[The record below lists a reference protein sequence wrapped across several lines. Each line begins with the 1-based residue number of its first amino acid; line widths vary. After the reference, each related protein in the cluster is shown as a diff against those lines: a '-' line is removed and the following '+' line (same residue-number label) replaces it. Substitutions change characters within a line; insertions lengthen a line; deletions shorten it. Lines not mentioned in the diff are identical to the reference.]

1 VGLLFAVALTAAQ
14 TYYEAKVTS
23 FGCTSIEVVKE
34 LQDIR
39 SDQTAF
45 QAALLQKQMYGEC
58 VMVLK
63 GTIVQGSV
71 EASDSSIL
79 RLNQQ
84 IEPPGYE
91 APRDDFEIK
100 ARADRVPDAAPTLA
114 QPAPTLMPNAAIR
127 QETMP
132 DEAPKLLP
140 LPTPAQP
147 VARPAPDA
155 ANPQGTVPDEAPIL
169 QPLPMPPMATNP

>member
-1 VGLLFAVALTAAQ
+1 VGLLLAVALTTAQ

-34 LQDIR
+34 LLDLR
-39 SDQTAF
+39 SEQAKF

-58 VMVLK
+58 VTVLK
-63 GTIVQGSV
+63 GTVVQGSV
-71 EASDSSIL
+71 EASDASIL

-100 ARADRVPDAAPTLA
+100 A
-114 QPAPTLMPNAAIR
+114 
-127 QETMP
+127 
-132 DEAPKLLP
+132 
-140 LPTPAQP
+140 
-147 VARPAPDA
+147 
-155 ANPQGTVPDEAPIL
+155 
-169 QPLPMPPMATNP
+169 MATEKK